1 MNVQLKKAISVTGK
15 EARYDEC
22 AKRLLSEKIV
32 LAHILVKVVDE
43 FRGMKPQDV
52 VRYIEGEPL
61 VSKVP
66 VDPGTTNINIEI
78 LEKEGGKK
86 EANQFQPE
94 EVDMLEE
101 LYFKERHDVSGKGTR
116 IVGFNT
122 INQELNEGTNIF
134 DIIFYVRMKN
144 GIARI
149 IINIEIQ
156 KDEPT
161 KYHILNRI
169 IFYVSR
175 MISSQKQRDFI
186 HSDYNDMK
194 EVYSIWICTGEKEN
208 TLNNIHLSDNKL
220 IGAKKWKG
228 NLNLFNAVIIGLSN
242 KLPEHDATYALHRL
256 LGVLLSDRLEY
267 HEKIEILKN
276 EYALELPNELEME
289 VRDMCNL
296 GQGIREKAEREGEE
310 RMGKLSE
317 LLVRLNRPLD
327 IAKAVQDV
335 TYRQKLYQE
344 FGL

>member
-1 MNVQLKKAISVTGK
+1 MNVQLKKSISVTGK

-32 LAHILVKVVDE
+32 VAHILVKVVDE

-52 VRYIEGEPL
+52 VANIEGEPL

-66 VDPGTTNINIEI
+66 VDPGATNINVEI

-101 LYFKERHDVSGKGTR
+101 LYFKEGHDVSGKGTR

-175 MISSQKQRDFI
+175 MI
-186 HSDYNDMK
+186 
-194 EVYSIWICTGEKEN
+194 
-208 TLNNIHLSDNKL
+208 
-220 IGAKKWKG
+220 
-228 NLNLFNAVIIGLSN
+228 
-242 KLPEHDATYALHRL
+242 
-256 LGVLLSDRLEY
+256 
-267 HEKIEILKN
+267 
-276 EYALELPNELEME
+276 
-289 VRDMCNL
+289 
-296 GQGIREKAEREGEE
+296 
-310 RMGKLSE
+310 
-317 LLVRLNRPLD
+317 
-327 IAKAVQDV
+327 
-335 TYRQKLYQE
+335 
-344 FGL
+344 